1 MLETDPQAQAMLK
14 EYNNLP
20 MPNQQLSDTEIRQ
33 YLRYFHWFDAQPAG
47 PVTSGAAGHRV
58 GGPDMAPHTPQALGS
73 APAKPWRS
81 SIPRFVHGL

>member
-1 MLETDPQAQAMLK
+1 MLK

-47 PVTSGAAGHRV
+47 TVTSGATGH
-58 GGPDMAPHTPQALGS
+58 
-73 APAKPWRS
+73 
-81 SIPRFVHGL
+81 